1 MEIGQKIKHYRL
13 LNGLTQDELA
23 SRCEVSKGFLSQIEN
38 DLTSP
43 SIATLSDIVEALGLD
58 MASFFADWREEAIVF
73 SKEDY
78 FVDED
83 KDSCL
88 TWLVPNAQKNQ
99 MEPIYLELGAYA
111 QSEEVT
117 PFEGECFGYIL
128 EGSVSLVYAQ
138 REEKL
143 SSGDTFY
150 VHGRFAHYL
159 KNEEAEK
166 AKIIWVSTP
175 PNF

>member
-1 MEIGQKIKHYRL
+1 MKIGEKIKHYRL

-23 SRCEVSKGFLSQIEN
+23 SRCEVSKSFLSQIEN

-58 MASFFADWREEAIVF
+58 MARFFSDWTQEAVVF
-73 SKEDY
+73 SDEDY

-83 KDSCL
+83 EDSIL

-99 MEPIYLELGAYA
+99 MEPIRLELKAYA
-111 QSEEVT
+111 ESEELT
-117 PFEGECFGYIL
+117 PFEGECFGYVI
-128 EGSVSLVYAQ
+128 EGSVSLLYAQ
-138 REEKL
+138 KEEIL
-143 SSGDTFY
+143 NEGDTFY
-150 VHGRFAHYL
+150 INGRFAHKL
-159 KNEEAEK
+159 KNQKETR
-166 AKIIWVSTP
+166 AKLIWVSNP